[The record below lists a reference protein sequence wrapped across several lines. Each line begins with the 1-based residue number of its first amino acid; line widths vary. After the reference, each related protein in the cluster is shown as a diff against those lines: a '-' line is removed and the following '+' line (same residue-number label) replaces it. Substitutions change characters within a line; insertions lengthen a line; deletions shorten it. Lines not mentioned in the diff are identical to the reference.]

1 MSQKKY
7 FHKFKEPL
15 VPMPNLVVSQN
26 ESFKWLVEKG
36 LNEVFTEFAS
46 ISDYSG
52 KKFEL
57 SFKSVKL
64 EEAKHDEYYTKKNKL
79 SYEAP
84 LKAIVELKNK
94 IHGGGK
100 EQEIFLADFPM
111 MTSHGTF
118 IISGVERV
126 IVPQLARSFG
136 IFFTS
141 EELKGKKCFGGKI
154 IPARGVWI
162 EIETEADG
170 VIYVRIDR
178 KRKFVVTSLLR
189 VLGAETDEAIRQLF
203 AGNETAKTFVEAA
216 LARTTP
222 RPLTTRLLKFIKEC
236 VMAKLARWK
245 MPKNLSKEFSAK
257 IVTICTKSADSNLI
271 NDLENQWKA
280 KRATAERFHWMM
292 L

>member
-1 MSQKKY
+1 
-7 FHKFKEPL
+7 
-15 VPMPNLVVSQN
+15 MPNLVVSQN

-64 EEAKHDEYYTKKNKL
+64 EEAKHDEYYTKNNKL

-94 IHGGGK
+94 IRGGGK

-189 VLGAETDEAIRQLF
+189 VLGAETLKHRLS
-203 AGNETAKTFVEAA
+203 KTM
-216 LARTTP
+216 P

-257 IVTICTKSADSNLI
+257 IVTICPKLADSNLI